1 MEYVV
6 LGRSGLTASV
16 AGLGCGGPSRLGL
29 RDNGGEKEAIA
40 LIRKAL
46 DLGVNLLDTGEAY
59 GTEEVVGKAIQGV
72 PRDQVLISTKKA
84 VPDLGPEQARG
95 EMRQGLEQSLRRLQT
110 DYIDIYHLH
119 GVELKQYDFAVN
131 ELVPLLQ
138 KLRQEGKIR
147 CLGVTESFSVDSRH
161 QMLPR
166 ALKDDWFDVVMVGF
180 NLLNQSA
187 RARVF
192 PHTQEKNIGVLAMFA
207 VRRAL
212 SQPARLRQVV
222 DELQQKGL
230 IDPSWCA
237 GQEQP
242 LEFLLHEGKAASYP
256 DAAYRYCRHE
266 PGVHVVLTGTGNS
279 EHLKSNVKSLLQQP
293 LSEPSLLRLKEM
305 FARVDGITGG

>member
-29 RDNGGEKEAIA
+29 RDNGDEKEAIA
-40 LIRKAL
+40 LIREGL
-46 DLGVNLLDTGEAY
+46 DLGINLLDTGEAY
-59 GTEEVVGKAIQGV
+59 GTEGVVGKAIQGV

-84 VPDLGPEQARG
+84 VPDLGPEQARS
-95 EMRQGLEQSLRRLQT
+95 EMRKGLEQSLRRLQT
-110 DYIDIYHLH
+110 DYVDIYHLH
-119 GVELKQYDFAVN
+119 GVELKQYEFGVN

-147 CLGVTESFSVDSRH
+147 FLGVTESFSVDPRH

-166 ALKDDWFDVVMVGF
+166 ALQDDWFDVVMVGF

-192 PHTQEKNIGVLAMFA
+192 PHTQEKNIGVLVMFA

-212 SQPARLRQVV
+212 SQPARLKQVV
-222 DELQQKGL
+222 EELQQKGL
-230 IDPSWCA
+230 VDPSWCS
-237 GQEQP
+237 GEQP

-293 LSEPSLLRLKEM
+293 LSESSLLRLREM
-305 FARVDGITGG
+305 FARVDGITGS